1 MLRALEEVSP
11 LDPSHHAPP
20 AATHSLFAWGAN
32 SSTRGLQVLPWI
44 GISHFISFGV
54 YHPQPYSQIDAEPP
68 AVHEDYLSTLGP
80 NSKGK
85 ERGGP
90 DRERVVIDGD
100 VLTSEA
106 KGEEGKSNS
115 NSNSNSKVKRD
126 SKSNSKP
133 HQFVFLLKSDVD
145 IVTNCPSP
153 APSPP
158 RPGQWGVV
166 VVTAGGGEVTVRCP
180 TLKTARSLCT
190 LLQQNNMR
198 VKNPELSAL

>member
-1 MLRALEEVSP
+1 
-11 LDPSHHAPP
+11 
-20 AATHSLFAWGAN
+20 
-32 SSTRGLQVLPWI
+32 
-44 GISHFISFGV
+44 
-54 YHPQPYSQIDAEPP
+54 
-68 AVHEDYLSTLGP
+68 VHEDYLSTLRP

-106 KGEEGKSNS
+106 KGGGG
-115 NSNSNSKVKRD
+115 NSNSKVKRD

-133 HQFVFLLKSDVD
+133 HQFAFLLKSYVD
-145 IVTNCPSP
+145 TTTIYSSP
-153 APSPP
+153 APSPT